1 MIFGGILAG
10 GIGSRMSQTGL
21 PKQFLELGGVPIIVR
36 TVRRFFEFG
45 KFDRIIITMTETHL
59 EYARELLKKYAIDM
73 ARVRLVLGGPSR
85 FESLLCLCRAA
96 AEMLPPGEDALIVTH
111 DCARPFVSLRILEDN
126 LAGMEEFDMVT
137 TSVPTVDTVL
147 ISEDGRVGTRVPD
160 RHTIFCDQG
169 PQTLRVRH
177 FLTLVDSL
185 NEEEHAK
192 YIEAGRLYME
202 KGFRVGIVTGDR
214 MNFKMTTPLDLVVAE
229 ALLRED
235 GSL

>member
-21 PKQFLELGGVPIIVR
+21 PKQFLELGGIPIIVR
-36 TVRRFFEFG
+36 TVRRFFELG

-59 EYARELLKKYAIDM
+59 DYARNLLKEYAIDM
-73 ARVRLVLGGPSR
+73 DRIRLVVGGPSR

-96 AEMLPPGEDALIVTH
+96 EEALPPGEEALILTH
-111 DCARPFVSLRILEDN
+111 DCARPFVSLKILADN
-126 LAGMEEFDMVT
+126 LTEIEHFDMVT

-147 ISEDGRVGTRVPD
+147 ISEDGHIGTRVPD

-177 FLTLVDSL
+177 FLKLVESL
-185 NEEEHAK
+185 SEDEHAK

-202 KGFRVGIVTGDR
+202 KGFRVGIVAGDR
-214 MNFKMTTPLDLVVAE
+214 MNFKMTTPFDMTVAE
-229 ALLRED
+229 CLLKENSR
-235 GSL
+235 L

>member
-21 PKQFLELGGVPIIVR
+21 PKQFLQLGGVPIIVR
-36 TVRRFFEFG
+36 TVRRFIEFG
-45 KFDRIIITMTETHL
+45 KFDRIIITMTETHF
-59 EYARELLKKYAIDM
+59 EYAQNLLKEHGIEM
-73 ARVRLVLGGPSR
+73 GRIQLVVGGPSR

-96 AEMLPPGEDALIVTH
+96 EAALPPDEEALIVTH
-111 DCARPFVSLRILEDN
+111 DCARPFVSLKILADN

-177 FLTLVDSL
+177 FLKLVDSL
-185 NEEEHAK
+185 SEDEHAR

-202 KGFRVGIVTGDR
+202 KGFHVGIVAGDR
-214 MNFKMTTPLDLVVAE
+214 MNFKMTTPFDMTVAE
-229 ALLRED
+229 CLLKEN
-235 GSL
+235 GCL

>member
-1 MIFGGILAG
+1 MIFGGVLAG

-21 PKQFLELGGVPIIVR
+21 PKQFLTLGGVPILVR
-36 TVRRFFEFG
+36 TVRRFCEFG
-45 KFDRIIITMTETHL
+45 KFDKIIITMTETHM
-59 EYARELLKKYAIDM
+59 EYARELLEKHGIEMEKIE
-73 ARVRLVLGGPSR
+73 LVLGGASR

-96 AEMLPPGEDALIVTH
+96 AALSADEEVLMLTH
-111 DCARPFVSLRILEDN
+111 DCARPFVSLRILADN
-126 LAGMEEFDMVT
+126 LAGMVEFDMVT

-177 FLTLVDSL
+177 FLRLVESL
-185 NEEEHAK
+185 SEEEHAK

-202 KGFRVGIVTGDR
+202 KGFRVGIVAGDR

-229 ALLRED
+229 ALLQENA
-235 GSL
+235 SL

>member
-21 PKQFLELGGVPIIVR
+21 PKQFLSLGGVPILVR
-36 TVRRFFEFG
+36 TVRRFCEFG
-45 KFDRIIITMTETHL
+45 RFDRIIVTMTESHM
-59 EYARELLKKYAIDM
+59 EYARELLKKHGIGM
-73 ARVRLVLGGPSR
+73 GKIELVLGGASR

-96 AEMLPPGEDALIVTH
+96 AASAAGEEEVLMLTH
-111 DCARPFVSLRILEDN
+111 DCARPFVSQRILADN

-177 FLTLVDSL
+177 FLRLVGSL
-185 NEEEHAK
+185 SEEEHAK

-202 KGFRVGIVTGDR
+202 KGFRVGIVPGDR
-214 MNFKMTTPLDLVVAE
+214 MNFKMTTPLDMTVAE
-229 ALLRED
+229 ALLRENP
-235 GSL
+235 SL

>member
-1 MIFGGILAG
+1 MAG

-21 PKQFLELGGVPIIVR
+21 PKQFLSLGGVPILVR
-36 TVRRFFEFG
+36 TVRRFCEFG
-45 KFDRIIITMTETHL
+45 RFDKIIITMTEAHM
-59 EYARELLKKYAIDM
+59 EYARELLEKHGIGMEKIE
-73 ARVRLVLGGPSR
+73 LVLGGASR

-96 AEMLPPGEDALIVTH
+96 AARSDEEEVLMLTH
-111 DCARPFVSLRILEDN
+111 DCARPFVSLRILADN

-177 FLTLVDSL
+177 FLRLVESL
-185 NEEEHAK
+185 SEEEHAK

-202 KGFRVGIVTGDR
+202 KGFRVGIVAGDR

-229 ALLRED
+229 ALLQENV
-235 GSL
+235 SL

>member
-1 MIFGGILAG
+1 MAG

-59 EYARELLKKYAIDM
+59 EYAEELLKKYAIDM
-73 ARVRLVLGGPSR
+73 DRVRLVLGGASR

-96 AEMLPPGEDALIVTH
+96 EKMIPPGEDAFMITH
-111 DCARPFVSLRILEDN
+111 DCARPFVSLRILADN

-202 KGFRVGIVTGDR
+202 KGFRVGIVAGDR

-229 ALLRED
+229 ALLKED
-235 GSL
+235 DSL